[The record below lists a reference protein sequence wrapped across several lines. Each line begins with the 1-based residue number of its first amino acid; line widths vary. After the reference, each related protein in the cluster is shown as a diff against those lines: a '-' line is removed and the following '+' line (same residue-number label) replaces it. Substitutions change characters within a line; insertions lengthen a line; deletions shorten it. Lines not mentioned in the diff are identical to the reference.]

1 VPFSGDPATLLNSIL
16 DDIAKIEEFTQGV
29 DRRIFEEDDRVAYA
43 VKYALLRISE
53 AAHRL
58 GDRAP
63 ALCPGVEWRD
73 IRGLG
78 NRLRHAYDR
87 IDAGLIWIIVE
98 KDLAP
103 LKASTQAAL
112 QKLQE
117 AKNSGESPQ

>member
-16 DDIAKIEEFTQGV
+16 DDIARIEQFTQGV
-29 DRRIFEEDDRVAYA
+29 DRRIFEEDGRVAYA
-43 VKYALLRISE
+43 VKYALLRIGE

-58 GDRAP
+58 GNRASE
-63 ALCPGVEWRD
+63 LCPGVEWRD

-78 NRLRHAYDR
+78 NRLRHAYDS

-103 LKASTQAAL
+103 LKTAAQTAL
-112 QKLQE
+112 QKLRE
-117 AKNSGESPQ
+117 AENSGESPQ

>member
-1 VPFSGDPATLLNSIL
+1 MPFSGDPSTLLDSIL
-16 DDIAKIEEFTQGV
+16 DDIAKIEQFTRGV
-29 DRRIFEEDDRVAYA
+29 DRQSFEEDDRVAYA

-78 NRLRHAYDR
+78 NRLRHAYDSV
-87 IDAGLIWIIVE
+87 DTGLIWIIVE

-103 LKASTQAAL
+103 LKTAA
-112 QKLQE
+112 QE
-117 AKNSGESPQ
+117 ALHRLRGMPRE

>member
-16 DDIAKIEEFTQGV
+16 DDIAKIEQFTQGV
-29 DRRIFEEDDRVAYA
+29 DRRGFEEDDRVAYA

-58 GDRAP
+58 GDRGP
-63 ALCPGVEWRD
+63 ELCPGVEWRD

-78 NRLRHAYDR
+78 NRLRHAYDS

-103 LKASTQAAL
+103 LKASA
-112 QKLQE
+112 QE
-117 AKNSGESPQ
+117 ALHKLRGIPGE